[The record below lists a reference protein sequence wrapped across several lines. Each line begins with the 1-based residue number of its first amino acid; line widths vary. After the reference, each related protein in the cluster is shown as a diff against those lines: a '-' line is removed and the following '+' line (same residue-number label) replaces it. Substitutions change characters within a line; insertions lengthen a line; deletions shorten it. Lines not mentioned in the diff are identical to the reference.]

1 MREPVDHIE
10 WADASTLVANHY
22 NPNVVHYQELGLLEH
37 SILKNGWIQPIL
49 VNGDRVI
56 IDGFHRWTLA
66 TKSPRLREKYDG
78 KVPIATIPITLPAA
92 MMMTIRINR
101 AKGTHVALKLSE
113 IVHALIAKHGI
124 DKRQIA
130 TEIGAN
136 LDEVELLSQDGVFQA
151 RGLADL
157 PFSPSWVPKDTLS
170 RKERSG
176 RGPAPAPE
184 TAPERIPEAPAAAAT
199 SVPAPRSRPTPRSG
213 GSRRGS

>member
-1 MREPVDHIE
+1 MREPIDHIE
-10 WADASTLVANHY
+10 WADVSSLIANHY
-22 NPNVVHYQELGLLEH
+22 NPNVVHFQELGLLEH

-49 VNGDRVI
+49 VNGGRVI

-66 TKSPRLREKYDG
+66 TRSPRLRERYEG
-78 KVPIATIPITLPAA
+78 KVPIATIPITLSAA

-113 IVHALIAKHGI
+113 IVHALIAEHGI

-130 TEIGAN
+130 TEIGAD
-136 LDEVELLSQDGVFQA
+136 LDEVELLAQDGVFQA

-170 RKERSG
+170 RKEKSG

-184 TAPERIPEAPAAAAT
+184 TATERIPDVPAVVSEPAAAG
-199 SVPAPRSRPTPRSG
+199 RSRPNRSAG
-213 GSRRGS
+213 KSRRGS

>member
-1 MREPVDHIE
+1 MREPIDHID
-10 WADASTLVANHY
+10 WVDATSLVANHY

-37 SILKNGWIQPIL
+37 SILKNGWIHPIL

-113 IVHALIAKHGI
+113 IVHALIAEHGI

-184 TAPERIPEAPAAAAT
+184 TAPERIPDGPAARP
-199 SVPAPRSRPTPRSG
+199 SGPVVRSRRSSKSD